1 MIKTYSPAD
10 SDISDKLYPFSFSDK
25 TVYYISNGK
34 TNFSEKFNQNF
45 SFFEAQLKNRGF
57 DLTQISYSI
66 VDVEKL
72 LNIYQYYNPDFD
84 LQKVY
89 PDNKNYF
96 EHLLEILEIT
106 EKTEDIFVVF
116 TGFVTLKIITVN
128 DFFSRSVVE
137 LLEEVLTFIPETAV
151 PRFER
156 GRYNSRIT
164 PVYEE
169 QELDLDEKTQKTV
182 SEITEKLNEL
192 KKSGQFLAI
201 LPYIEYHINLIKKAD
216 SKLSNLYIDDDYR
229 IFLPDYNN
237 IEIKLSHL
245 TKSLYFLFLMKG
257 RFDIDELK
265 EFESHLLTIYK
276 HISYQEDI
284 DKMTKSVSNLIKN
297 ENNEVYTHFSR
308 IKSTFCKVIDKS
320 IAKQYYIIGERNQ
333 SKYLGISKKKT
344 NIYDF
349 QEKWFPTENR
359 FSTKAEDFAQR
370 PKIEISE
377 EDAYKYF

>member
-57 DLTQISYSI
+57 DLTQISYSV

-106 EKTEDIFVVF
+106 EKTEDVFVVF

-137 LLEEVLTFIPETAV
+137 LLEEVLTFIPETAI

-201 LPYIEYHINLIKKAD
+201 LPYIEYHINQIKKMD
-216 SKLSNLYIDDDYR
+216 GKSSNLYIDDDYR
-229 IFLPDYNN
+229 I
-237 IEIKLSHL
+237 
-245 TKSLYFLFLMKG
+245 
-257 RFDIDELK
+257 
-265 EFESHLLTIYK
+265 
-276 HISYQEDI
+276 
-284 DKMTKSVSNLIKN
+284 
-297 ENNEVYTHFSR
+297 
-308 IKSTFCKVIDKS
+308 
-320 IAKQYYIIGERNQ
+320 
-333 SKYLGISKKKT
+333 
-344 NIYDF
+344 
-349 QEKWFPTENR
+349 
-359 FSTKAEDFAQR
+359 
-370 PKIEISE
+370 
-377 EDAYKYF
+377 